1 MPSLGSRQRLNF
13 GVERN
18 SRLRSISRVLSSK
31 TVFKGRVITVK
42 VDQVIEPGRI
52 KAVRELVC
60 HSGSVVVLPNLADGR
75 LLLVRQYR
83 HAAGQALWELVAGGI
98 EEGET
103 PKGAARRELLEETG
117 YRALRLTPL
126 FDFFPSP
133 GVLTERM
140 YMVEARGLTLSKA
153 QPESDERIRV
163 GRFTRRQWKKMLE
176 ARKIKDGK
184 TLAGLY
190 WLLSTQPREV

>member
-1 MPSLGSRQRLNF
+1 M
-13 GVERN
+13 
-18 SRLRSISRVLSSK
+18 
-31 TVFKGRVITVK
+31 FKGKVITVK
-42 VDQVIEPGRI
+42 LEQVVEPGRI
-52 KAVRELVC
+52 EATRELVC
-60 HSGSVVVLPNLADGR
+60 HSGSVVILPHLADGR

-83 HAAGQALWELVAGGI
+83 HAAGQSLWELVAGGI
-98 EEGET
+98 EHGED
-103 PKGAARRELLEETG
+103 PLEAARRELLEETG
-117 YRALRLTPL
+117 YRALRLKPL

-163 GRFTRRQWKKMLE
+163 GRFTLRQLKEMLG

-190 WLLSTQPREV
+190 WLLSTQPRGC